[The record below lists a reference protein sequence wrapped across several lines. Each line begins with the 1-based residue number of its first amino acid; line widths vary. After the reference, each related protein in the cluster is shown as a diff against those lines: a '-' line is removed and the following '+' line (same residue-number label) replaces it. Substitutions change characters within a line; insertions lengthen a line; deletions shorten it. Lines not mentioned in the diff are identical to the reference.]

1 VFDFVIQEYLADPT
15 IHFVHPITKKIM
27 DEMLVQKESE
37 GWPGSAYFI
46 NHADSEVAAF
56 TAAIFS
62 QEYQLSP
69 AFLDNLIYV
78 KTESDN
84 FRSALIDIFLSLR
97 RTKIE
102 ELIIA
107 ELEKLKIPDQDH
119 EETMEYLNSDV
130 SKLKEI
136 VQLLHSEL
144 KLMQT
149 EIIDLKKQ
157 LSQHIDEVY
166 IEIDTLAEKLT
177 TDIQTVQ
184 TTIDGKLEYV
194 CGLID
199 ESNDR

>member
-1 VFDFVIQEYLADPT
+1 
-15 IHFVHPITKKIM
+15 M

-119 EETMEYLNSDV
+119 EETMEYLNYLNTY
-130 SKLKEI
+130 KLA
-136 VQLLHSEL
+136 
-144 KLMQT
+144 
-149 EIIDLKKQ
+149 
-157 LSQHIDEVY
+157 
-166 IEIDTLAEKLT
+166 LAAQ
-177 TDIQTVQ
+177 I
-184 TTIDGKLEYV
+184 GYV
-194 CGLID
+194 I
-199 ESNDR
+199 SRF